1 MTMEIFLKG
10 LAVALAVSLVAWTLT
25 YFGLNNLI
33 KRFSKKPDL
42 KGAPDPIVGVEAYE
56 VARQHGYPHSYQR
69 WLADLP
75 RKERRAVEFANE
87 TEEAFLSRQR
97 QKQWT
102 EYEAFLK
109 VLSVL
114 EESGRIDHWS
124 PFTFT
129 KNVLSTVVTVYKNYL
144 RDSEKYKPQADGKS
158 ETDNFVSIYQ
168 WLLMKNAAIAIMR
181 YTNGKGLQAVA
192 IDLVKM
198 VETYYHVHGLNAV
211 LYRHKGHIPYND
223 RCEGMSLAILRY
235 FSGHVPTEIMN
246 SSVIPLDYAP
256 EEDLIPNDRF
266 RKSFFQEAI
275 DVTYSNAM
283 KHVERNSMAV
293 TVRKDQQEFEKNRRQ
308 RSKRL
313 SKQNRKP
320 RK

>member
-10 LAVALAVSLVAWTLT
+10 LAVALGVSLVAWTLT
-25 YFGLNNLI
+25 YFGLNKLI
-33 KRFSKKPDL
+33 KRFSKKTEL
-42 KGAPDPIVGVEAYE
+42 KCDPDPTVGVSAYE
-56 VARQHGYPHSYQR
+56 VARRHGYPHSYQR

-75 RKERRAVEFANE
+75 RKERRAAQFSNE
-87 TEEAFLSRQR
+87 TEEEFLSRQR
-97 QKQWT
+97 KKQWT

-114 EESGRIDHWS
+114 EDSGRIDHWS

-129 KNVLSTVVTVYKNYL
+129 KNVLSAVTTSYMNYL
-144 RDSEKYKPQADGKS
+144 RESEKYKLQPDGKS
-158 ETDNFVSIYQ
+158 EADNFVSVYQ
-168 WLLMKNAAIAIMR
+168 WLLMKNAALVIMR

-192 IDLVKM
+192 IDLIKM

-235 FSGHVPTEIMN
+235 FSGHVPREVLN
-246 SSVIPLDYAP
+246 STIIPLDHASP
-256 EEDLIPNDRF
+256 EDLIPNDRF
-266 RKSFFQEAI
+266 RKAFFQEAI

-283 KHVERNSMAV
+283 KHVERTNMAV